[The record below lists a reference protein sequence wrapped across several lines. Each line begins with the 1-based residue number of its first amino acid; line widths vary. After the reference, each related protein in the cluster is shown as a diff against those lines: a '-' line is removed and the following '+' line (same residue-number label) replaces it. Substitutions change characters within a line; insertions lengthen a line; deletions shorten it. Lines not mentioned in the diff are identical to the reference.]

1 MSEQRKPVL
10 SEFPPVPTAAWME
23 VVTKDLKGAD
33 FNKRLV
39 WQTDEGIAMKPF
51 YRAEDLA
58 GLEYLDAPPGAFPYV
73 RGAHPSADWEI
84 REAPA
89 AEMPGMIEACAFHD
103 AGGTAVQELG
113 YGMAAGIEYL
123 ATAPQR
129 GLTAEDAAGAISFCF
144 AVGSNFF
151 FEIAKLRAARLLWG
165 RICESFGCSR
175 CASKMALHVR
185 TSRWNKTVYD
195 PYNNVLRATTEAMAA
210 TLGGCD
216 SLYVAPFDAVY
227 RDPDENSKRL
237 ARNTQLI
244 LKNEAWFDRVA
255 DPAAGSYYVE
265 ALTDSLSRE
274 AWQLMQEVERSGGF
288 AAARQSIDAAV
299 AQSRAKKQA
308 ALAARRKTLV
318 GTNNYP
324 NTAERALPNAAESV
338 LHANEPRLAD
348 AFEQI
353 RLATERSG
361 KTPKILLAEIGDLK
375 MRKARSTFISNFLG
389 CAGFD
394 LKAESFADATQAA
407 AAAKDAAAV
416 VLCSSDAEYPTL
428 APALID
434 ALKAAGS
441 KTAVIIAGYP
451 QDTLEQLKAAGVADF
466 IHIRSN
472 AVETLKS
479 WQVRLGITE

>member
-1 MSEQRKPVL
+1 MSERKPVL
-10 SEFPPVPTAAWME
+10 PEFPPVSTQSWME

-33 FNKRLV
+33 FNKKLV
-39 WQTDEGIAMKPF
+39 WQTDEGFAVKPF

-58 GLEYLDAPPGAFPYV
+58 GLEYLEAPPGAFPYV
-73 RGAHPSADWEI
+73 RGGHPTNDWEI
-84 REAPA
+84 REEPAP
-89 AEMPGMIEACAFHD
+89 EAPNRIRACKFHD
-103 AGGTAVQELG
+103 AGATAVQELG

-129 GLTAEDAAGAISFCF
+129 GLTAEDAAGDIEFCF
-144 AVGSNFF
+144 AVGSSFF

-175 CASKMALHVR
+175 CASKMTLGVR
-185 TSRWNKTVYD
+185 TSSWNKTVYD
-195 PYNNVLRATTEAMAA
+195 AHNNVLRATTEAMSA

-216 SLYVAPFDAVY
+216 ALYVAPYDSVFGA
-227 RDPDENSKRL
+227 PDENSKRL

-265 ALTDSLSRE
+265 TLTDALARE
-274 AWQLMQEVERSGGF
+274 AWKLVQEVERSGGF
-288 AAARQSIDAAV
+288 GAAKQTIEAAI
-299 AQSRAKKQA
+299 AQSAANKRA
-308 ALAARRKTLV
+308 ALASRRKTLV

-324 NTAERALPNAAESV
+324 NTSGERALAGVKKNVMEAYG
-338 LHANEPRLAD
+338 PRLAD
-348 AFEQI
+348 AFEQL

-361 KTPKILLAEIGDLK
+361 KTPRFLLAEVGDLK
-375 MRKARSTFISNFLG
+375 MRKARSTFVANFLG
-389 CAGFD
+389 CAGFEI
-394 LKAESFADATQAA
+394 KAQGFADAVQAA
-407 AAAKDAAAV
+407 EAGKGADAV

-428 APALID
+428 APALIE

-441 KTAVIIAGYP
+441 KAPVIVAGYP
-451 QDTLEQLKAAGVADF
+451 QDALEQLKTAGVADF

-472 AVETLKS
+472 AVDTLKS
-479 WQVRLGITE
+479 WQARLGITE